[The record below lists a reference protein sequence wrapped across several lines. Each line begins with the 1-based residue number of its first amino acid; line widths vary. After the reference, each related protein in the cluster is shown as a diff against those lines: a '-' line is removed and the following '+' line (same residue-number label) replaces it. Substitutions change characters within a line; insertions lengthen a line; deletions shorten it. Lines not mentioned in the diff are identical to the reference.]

1 MTYLRPC
8 VYGQFLLYIS
18 LSLSR
23 LALAG
28 THGSSAMLL
37 CLNVVPENAVQFSEV
52 SEYSE
57 ALNTFLIT
65 LVAVLV
71 S

>member
-1 MTYLRPC
+1 
-8 VYGQFLLYIS
+8 
-18 LSLSR
+18 
-23 LALAG
+23 
-28 THGSSAMLL
+28 MLL